1 LHGPQDPFVL
11 PTRLNDLL
19 TSEHYDNWDVALPAY
34 MRLLTRIPEAQDLL
48 DSVLS
53 DPAATLERVASHY
66 LPHYLPHDVP
76 HDVGAAKQ
84 LLHALSMDGTVR
96 AWRKQHN
103 VPEHV
108 EDLAFVLDY
117 TAAMRRVTDE
127 FVRLQAIEVIESL
140 RPKLEPNRAK
150 LTRKSFVLQH
160 VEAGSRE
167 AKLVVLKAAE
177 LEHGSLE
184 HDGVRCAKC
193 ADPAALQRRLTAAA
207 TRGAAT
213 AAA

>member
-1 LHGPQDPFVL
+1 
-11 PTRLNDLL
+11 
-19 TSEHYDNWDVALPAY
+19 
-34 MRLLTRIPEAQDLL
+34 
-48 DSVLS
+48 
-53 DPAATLERVASHY
+53 
-66 LPHYLPHDVP
+66 
-76 HDVGAAKQ
+76 
-84 LLHALSMDGTVR
+84 MDGTVR

-127 FVRLQAIEVIESL
+127 FARLQGAAEAIEVIKSL

-150 LTRKSFVLQH
+150 LTWKSFVLQH